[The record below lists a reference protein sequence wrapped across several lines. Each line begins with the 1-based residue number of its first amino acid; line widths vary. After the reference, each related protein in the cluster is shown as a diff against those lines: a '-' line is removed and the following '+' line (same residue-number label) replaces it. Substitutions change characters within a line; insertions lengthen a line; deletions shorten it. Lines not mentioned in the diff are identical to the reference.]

1 MENQEVVFPKSSILI
16 HVPVCP
22 SVTNEFLKNTWKWRP
37 GFACANAVLAGPALA
52 PWDGLGHMSIVC
64 GEPASITVPSFIID
78 DQKSPSKLSSGT
90 KKRDQEWALRISP
103 QSPDQTSQTST
114 LCTNC
119 WESLSEVFLHWHPNT
134 FYPKG
139 CQVGR
144 PCPSWPYSHLATSL
158 LLPASQTPPTL
169 EDSAHIPHLPT
180 LNFPYWAFSGQNHRE
195 LEQGKLESTAFT
207 SPSSQMIRAD
217 ILYYVQTLCKV
228 LYKE

>member
-1 MENQEVVFPKSSILI
+1 MGNQEVVFPKSGILTY
-16 HVPVCP
+16 VPVCP
-22 SVTNEFLKNTWKWRP
+22 SVTNGFLKNTWKWRP
-37 GFACANAVLAGPALA
+37 GFTCANAVLAGPALA
-52 PWDGLGHMSIVC
+52 PWDGLGHVSIVY

-78 DQKSPSKLSSGT
+78 DQKSPSKLFSGAR
-90 KKRDQEWALRISP
+90 KRDQEWALRISP
-103 QSPDQTSQTST
+103 QSPDKTSQTST

-119 WESLSEVFLHWHPNT
+119 WENLSEVFLHWYPST

-139 CQVGR
+139 CQVGWHLER

-158 LLPASQTPPTL
+158 LLPASQTPPPLRTQL
-169 EDSAHIPHLPT
+169 KSHIFH
-180 LNFPYWAFSGQNHRE
+180 WGFSGQNHRK